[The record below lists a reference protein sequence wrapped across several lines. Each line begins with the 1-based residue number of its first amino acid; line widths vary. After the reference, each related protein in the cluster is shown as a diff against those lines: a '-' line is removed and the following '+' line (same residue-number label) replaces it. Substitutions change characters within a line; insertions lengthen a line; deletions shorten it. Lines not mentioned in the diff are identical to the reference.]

1 MFGYDLKSLGGE
13 TMSYF
18 LVSFPYSN
26 KRLEKV
32 EAEKYLLNEW
42 MNEYKVGRYCNYYER
57 NNSKKKSVFWTWCFQ
72 VFLNTIFLQDL

>member
-42 MNEYKVGRYCNYYER
+42 MNEYKVGTAITMKEIILRKNLYFEHDAFR
-57 NNSKKKSVFWTWCFQ
+57 FF
-72 VFLNTIFLQDL
+72 

>member
-32 EAEKYLLNEW
+32 EAEKYLLNE
-42 MNEYKVGRYCNYYER
+42 
-57 NNSKKKSVFWTWCFQ
+57 
-72 VFLNTIFLQDL
+72 

>member
-1 MFGYDLKSLGGE
+1 
-13 TMSYF
+13 MSYF

-42 MNEYKVGRYCNYYER
+42 MNEYKVSTAITNYER
-57 NNSKKKSVFWTWCFQ
+57 NNSKKKSVFWTWYFQ